1 MRQHRS
7 PFDTSMRHQSLN
19 IHYSRLQ
26 VTGDRLWT
34 THMMNYIIDHRPLT
48 DDLHRQ
54 CVALVFRDGCA
65 DDLYTRQF
73 EDKSRYSDEVAA
85 EKVDVG
91 TAVDVPIVR

>member
-1 MRQHRS
+1 
-7 PFDTSMRHQSLN
+7 
-19 IHYSRLQ
+19 
-26 VTGDRLWT
+26 
-34 THMMNYIIDHRPLT
+34 MMNYIIDHRPNT

-73 EDKSRYSDEVAA
+73 EDRYKLPADVAA

-91 TAVDVPIVR
+91 NAVDVPIVR